1 MIPSYR
7 SSTAGFSTAKGSWS
21 QNSSKEWARD
31 YLAVRGALAFKDAK
45 PHLLSICKA
54 VSSLHNL
61 GIIHCDLKPDNM
73 KVVHGPDGTE
83 TIKIFDFGF
92 VKFMHEGEICTERCG
107 PFNRLG
113 TPNYMPIEQIL
124 SNTFDHRVDIYAV
137 GTMMYQMLCGNL
149 PFESTNP
156 REVMDMQIRKMPEDP
171 RTRRPDLNIPCGVN
185 DIVMRALR
193 KTREERFQTMD
204 DMAESIDNWQA

>member
-1 MIPSYR
+1 
-7 SSTAGFSTAKGSWS
+7 
-21 QNSSKEWARD
+21 
-31 YLAVRGALAFKDAK
+31 
-45 PHLLSICKA
+45 
-54 VSSLHNL
+54 
-61 GIIHCDLKPDNM
+61 M

-92 VKFMHEGEICTERCG
+92 VKFMHEGEICMDRCG